1 MKVETDIPFEFEIV
15 AEYLNRGDSIVYLTR
30 HDPERVGRELTRMG
44 MGDEIKQRLCLIK
57 AADNDAPM
65 EEFGLVISKIRP
77 DRVMAD
83 SVSDIFKLRSSLLR
97 KKGHFSC
104 KASERTER

>member
-1 MKVETDIPFEFEIV
+1 MRVETDIPFEFEIV

-44 MGDEIKQRLCLIK
+44 MGEETKQRLCLIK
-57 AADNDAPM
+57 TTDAPM

-83 SVSDIFKLRSSLLR
+83 SVSDIFKLRSSLLQ

-104 KASERTER
+104 KINERPGK